1 LNFRNRATKPFRSG
15 LTEKIATTTTVLFL
29 VQNRCRALPGGG
41 EADAEREKAGQ
52 DAGAQVQVP
61 QEVHRSS

>member
-1 LNFRNRATKPFRSG
+1 MK
-15 LTEKIATTTTVLFL
+15 TTALFL
-29 VQNRCRALPGGG
+29 VQDRCGALPRGG
-41 EADAEREKAGQ
+41 EADAEREEAGQ

>member
-1 LNFRNRATKPFRSG
+1 M
-15 LTEKIATTTTVLFL
+15 TTTTLFPA
-29 VQNRCRALPGGG
+29 QDRCGALPRGG
-41 EADAEREKAGQ
+41 EEDAEREEAGQ